1 MRYLSLRI
9 LEIDLSERK
18 TKVIELPDQWV
29 REYIGGRGL
38 GTRLLWER
46 TKEGLEPLAPE
57 AEMYI
62 LTGPLTGIATG
73 GAHTCLT
80 FKSPLSGNTIGFA
93 VTGAQW
99 GTELRC
105 TGYDGIILKGKSS
118 KPVYLMIK
126 DDEVEIRDAE
136 HLWGTTTW
144 QAQQLIKNELKDPHF
159 KVLAI
164 GPAGENLVSFAS
176 IGQEQFRAAA
186 RCGSGTVWGSK
197 GLKAIAVRGTNPIRT
212 FDPLGTIKVRQDL
225 EKVLLESRTG
235 HPRGF
240 ELVRYGNSISLTA
253 HNDEGRLVTK
263 NYQEGY
269 FEGINEVG
277 GLKYDLRYYAKSR
290 SCSGCPLGCMKL
302 GIIRDG
308 DFAGNLV
315 CPDFDSTANIG
326 PGCNISD
333 LGSMVFLSRW
343 ADEQGFDA
351 TSLGNITGFAME
363 CYEKGIL
370 SLADLDGIKLEW
382 GNTGAVLDLWQK
394 IVKREGI
401 GDTLAHG
408 VKYAAQTFG
417 KGAEKL
423 AMHCKGVEF
432 PGFVPQGGHKKG
444 LQYAISDRGPC
455 HHYGST
461 INEQNQRVWAD
472 SLTVCSWQRRLV
484 DPQIYMDLLQ
494 VAMGWDIEL
503 SEWDITAERMLLL
516 ARTYN
521 IREGIIPE
529 MDDVL
534 PERVHTEPL
543 TKGKKA
549 GSVYP
554 LEKFKADRLK
564 WYEERGCDSTGVPK
578 IEHLINLGL
587 DFAVPVIKKH
597 LEESFYSGGEMGN
610 DY

>member
-1 MRYLSLRI
+1 MKQLSLRI
-9 LEIDLSERK
+9 LEIDLSENIIE
-18 TKVIELPDQWV
+18 VIELPHKWV

-46 TKEGLEPLAPE
+46 TKQGANPLTPE

-62 LTGPLTGIATG
+62 LTGPLTGVIPG
-73 GAHTCLT
+73 GAHICLT
-80 FKSPLSGNTIGFA
+80 FKSPLTGNTIGFS

-99 GTELRC
+99 GPELKYA
-105 TGYDGIILKGKSS
+105 GYDGIILKGKSP

-126 DDEVEIRDAE
+126 DDVVELRDAG

-144 QAQQLIKNELKDPHF
+144 QTQQLIKEELKDSQF

-197 GLKAIAVRGTNPIRT
+197 GLKAVAVRGTNPVST
-212 FDPLGTIKVRQDL
+212 FDLPGVIKARGEL
-225 EKVLLESRTG
+225 EKLMLSNRTN
-235 HPRGF
+235 HPRGY

-253 HNDEGRLVTK
+253 HNDEGRLVNK
-263 NYQEGY
+263 NYREGY
-269 FEGINEVG
+269 FEGISEVG
-277 GLKYDLRYYAKSR
+277 GLKYDLRYFAKSR

-302 GIIRDG
+302 GIVRDG
-308 DFAGNLV
+308 IFAGNVV

-333 LGSMVFLSRW
+333 LGSMVYLSRW
-343 ADEQGFDA
+343 ADEQGLDA

-370 SLADLDGIKLEW
+370 SLEDLDGIKLEW
-382 GNTGAVLDLWQK
+382 GNTTAILELWRK

-401 GDTLAHG
+401 GDILAKG
-408 VKYAAQTFG
+408 VKCASQAIG
-417 KGAEKL
+417 KGSEKL

-461 INEQNQRVWAD
+461 IDEQNQRVWAD

-494 VAMGWDIEL
+494 TTMGWDIEL

-516 ARTYN
+516 ARAYN

-529 MDDVL
+529 KDDVL

-543 TKGKKA
+543 TTGKKA

-554 LEKFKADRLK
+554 LEKFKADRLR
-564 WYEERGCDSTGVPK
+564 WYKERGCDETGVPK
-578 IEHLINLGL
+578 IEHLEEFGL
-587 DFAVPVIKKH
+587 DFTIPVIKK
-597 LEESFYSGGEMGN
+597 FTQ
-610 DY
+610 